1 MILPALRS
9 LIEKSLALPMALK
22 LLLLV
27 NVGSILFALTL
38 QYGFGVRPC
47 YLCLWARVPYA
58 SVAVLSLIA
67 LLWKPYGRQT
77 TALLALCVLAYL
89 AGMGIGVFQTG
100 VEQHWWQSVS
110 GCAAQTLQGLSIEEM
125 RQALLQTEEVPCDII
140 GWTFFGFSLANLNI
154 PISFALALFAALVA
168 KRNKA

>member
-1 MILPALRS
+1 MHA
-9 LIEKSLALPMALK
+9 LIEKSLSLPMAAR

-27 NVGSILFALTL
+27 NIGALLFAFTL
-38 QYGFGVRPC
+38 QLGFDVRPC

-58 SVAVLSLIA
+58 SVAALSLIA
-67 LLWKPYGRQT
+67 LLWKPYGKQT
-77 TALLALCVLAYL
+77 TLLLGLCVLAYL

-110 GCAAQTLQGLSIEEM
+110 GCASQPLQNLSVEEM

-154 PISFALALFAALVA
+154 PISLTLAFFAALVA
-168 KRNKA
+168 LRNK